1 MSRRADGRKVAE
13 WRGRFERFR
22 RSGLSVGRFC
32 LAEKVSVPSFYQWRK
47 KLAARSVAATA
58 RSSAGIARS
67 SAGIARAAAGAEAA
81 ESFARVR
88 LVGAATVAAW
98 LPGGTRLE
106 IPLGDTR
113 VMQLAIEALVRAD
126 ASPSQS
132 SSPSQG
138 SSHTLDS
145 SAVAWAGGATC

>member
-1 MSRRADGRKVAE
+1 MSRRADGRKLAE

-22 RSGLSVGRFC
+22 RSGLSVIRFC
-32 LAEKVSVPSFYQWRK
+32 LDEKVSVPSYYQWRK
-47 KLAARSVAATA
+47 KLAARSAASPGVAAA
-58 RSSAGIARS
+58 
-67 SAGIARAAAGAEAA
+67 
-81 ESFARVR
+81 FAPVR

-126 ASPSQS
+126 ASPSQGS
-132 SSPSQG
+132 SHSQS

-145 SAVAWAGGATC
+145 SAVAWAGGARC

>member
-13 WRGRFERFR
+13 WRGRFERCR

-32 LAEKVSVPSFYQWRK
+32 VAEKVSVPSFYQWRK
-47 KLAARSVAATA
+47 KLAARSVAAIP
-58 RSSAGIARS
+58 RSSAGISRS
-67 SAGIARAAAGAEAA
+67 SAGISRSAAGIARSAGAEAA

-106 IPLGDTR
+106 IPLGDAR

-126 ASPSQS
+126 ASHL
-132 SSPSQG
+132 QG

-145 SAVAWAGGATC
+145 LAVARAGGATC